1 MAVVAREV
9 QLRIGLLFDRIVTP
23 SRRAVRYELADT
35 PTLAPYVASVVRLR
49 VVDASTLPPPERAA
63 FFINLYNALV
73 VHAVVAFG
81 FLRPVPSSSTLAAR
95 LALFKTAAYNVGGR
109 IYTLDEMEHGV
120 LRGNRAGPVPFAPRP
135 FADDEAR
142 RVVALRDVDP
152 RVHFALNCGA
162 RSCPAIRLYSA
173 AGLDAELDVAAR
185 AFLRETT
192 AVDPV
197 GREVVLSKILSW
209 YAPDFGASLVD
220 VLLWVA
226 PYLVPPDGE
235 TLTRMV
241 ADHGGGGGRLKVTY
255 ADYDWGFNK
264 ATAGWP

>member
-1 MAVVAREV
+1 M
-9 QLRIGLLFDRIVTP
+9 RIGLLFERIVTP
-23 SRRAVRYELADT
+23 SRRAVRYELADG
-35 PTLAPYVASVVRLR
+35 PTLAPYVASVWRLR
-49 VVDASTLPPPERAA
+49 VVDASTLPPPERTA

-73 VHAVVAFG
+73 VHSVVHFG
-81 FLRPVPSSSTLAAR
+81 FIHPVSPSSTLAAR

-109 IYTLDEMEHGV
+109 VYTLDEMEHGV

-142 RVVALRDVDP
+142 RQVALADVDP

-173 AGLDAELDVAAR
+173 AGLDAELDAAAR
-185 AFLRETT
+185 QFLRATT
-192 AVDPV
+192 TVDGD

-209 YAPDFGASLVD
+209 YAPDFGATQSD

-226 PYLVPPDGE
+226 RYLVP
-235 TLTRMV
+235 
-241 ADHGGGGGRLKVTY
+241 ADAAAVVRLVEEHAAGVGRLKVAY
-255 ADYDWGFNK
+255 AEYDWGFNK
-264 ATAGWP
+264 ATPSFP